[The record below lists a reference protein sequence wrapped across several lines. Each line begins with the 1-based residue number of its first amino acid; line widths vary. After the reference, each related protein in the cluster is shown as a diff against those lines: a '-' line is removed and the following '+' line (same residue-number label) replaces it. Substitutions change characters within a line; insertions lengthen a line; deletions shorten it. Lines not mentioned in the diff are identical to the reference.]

1 MKEKVRKKLKFHLF
15 STFFQL
21 SSSPLVASATS
32 SCVGLFLSFQ
42 CDGKRKQGQ
51 SWNTQEVIFP
61 PKKIRTNF
69 QYVKKMIV
77 VITKGQEIS
86 PLLTKTCLHNLM
98 EKIRTPTEE
107 KKTNQN

>member
-1 MKEKVRKKLKFHLF
+1 
-15 STFFQL
+15 
-21 SSSPLVASATS
+21 
-32 SCVGLFLSFQ
+32 
-42 CDGKRKQGQ
+42 
-51 SWNTQEVIFP
+51 
-61 PKKIRTNF
+61 
-69 QYVKKMIV
+69 MIV